1 MINTKIWPT
10 KQHTERVTCSRTVIN
25 TSLGNH
31 RYTGNTAVSAMIKP
45 LGEYVHCASV
55 WCQDLALPCTHAT
68 HSVFNGRG
76 NASVEVREVRKL
88 REEKVKAMMEE
99 GNSEREIMR
108 ERLTL
113 RKERKT
119 NVLWEKEV
127 KTYFES
133 LSVYVFADCI
143 RKPLFHM

>member
-1 MINTKIWPT
+1 M
-10 KQHTERVTCSRTVIN
+10 
-25 TSLGNH
+25 
-31 RYTGNTAVSAMIKP
+31 SAMIKP

-55 WCQDLALPCTHAT
+55 WCQDLALPCIHAT
-68 HSVFNGRG
+68 HSVLNGRG

-88 REEKVKAMMEE
+88 REEKVKAMMEG

-113 RKERKT
+113 RKEMKT

-127 KTYFES
+127 KTYPSTALENKT
-133 LSVYVFADCI
+133 SVSHVRRTKSGCSEFSQ
-143 RKPLFHM
+143 R